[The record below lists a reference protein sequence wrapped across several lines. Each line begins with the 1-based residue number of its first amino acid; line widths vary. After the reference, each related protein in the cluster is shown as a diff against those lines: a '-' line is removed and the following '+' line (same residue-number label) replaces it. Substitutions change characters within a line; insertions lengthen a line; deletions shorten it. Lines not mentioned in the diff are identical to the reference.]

1 LKYIYICKIGNAKAR
16 KEDKKISIVDIPM
29 QLVSSDP
36 SVFLEKCLLEVALF
50 ERDSFDFLIN
60 KYEVASMVL
69 EQV

>member
-1 LKYIYICKIGNAKAR
+1 MEMPRPVQRI
-16 KEDKKISIVDIPM
+16 KKNQPRWHSM

-36 SVFLEKCLLEVALF
+36 SVFFLEKSLLEVALF

-60 KYEVASMVL
+60 KYEVASWVL

>member
-1 LKYIYICKIGNAKAR
+1 
-16 KEDKKISIVDIPM
+16 M

-36 SVFLEKCLLEVALF
+36 SVFFLEKSLLEVALF

-60 KYEVASMVL
+60 KYEVASRVL